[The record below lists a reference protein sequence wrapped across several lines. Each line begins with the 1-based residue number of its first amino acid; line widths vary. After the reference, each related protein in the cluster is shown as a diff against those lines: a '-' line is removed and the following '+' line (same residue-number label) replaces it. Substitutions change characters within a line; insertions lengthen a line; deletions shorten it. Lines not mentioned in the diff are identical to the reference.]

1 MLVVT
6 CLLDIFIP
14 GHMFWAYRL
23 SVWVAAAFGL
33 FDGIKAACGLFE
45 GSQVAAQV
53 TQWID
58 NTIPMASLGLGW
70 LIPSF
75 LMLAIGLAID
85 IAQGRMKSQLDYDAV
100 ARERNQSLV
109 SAGLALNE
117 DELDEVAKTQDGQ
130 ATTGVNKESRDVYKR
145 QTRKKA
151 PPTVSSKP
159 VIKAPKEENLAIN
172 SKINTAIRANATSS
186 H

>member
-1 MLVVT
+1 MILHVVVSLAIANLGLKSLLDAIIPVMMFCYPITIMLVVT

-33 FDGIKAACGLFE
+33 FDGIKAACGLFKD
-45 GSQVAAQV
+45 SQVAAQL

-117 DELDEVAKTQDGQ
+117 DELDEVAKTQGGQ
-130 ATTGVNKESRDVYKR
+130 ATTGVD
-145 QTRKKA
+145 KK
-151 PPTVSSKP
+151 SS
-159 VIKAPKEENLAIN
+159 N
-172 SKINTAIRANATSS
+172 
-186 H
+186 